1 MIGDDARVLF
11 DDKASIEDKKKII
24 FEYYK
29 KLVEEYD
36 RIRNPVGTKDAP
48 AKTCRDLSISHP
60 DFKSGMYWI
69 DPNEGDSRDAIQ
81 VYCDMR
87 VGASC
92 ITPSPKIVPNKAHY
106 IGKPKHT
113 WFSEM
118 PGGSQFTYK
127 IDRVQLTFLQ
137 MLSGRAEQ
145 NITYHCKNSVAYLD
159 ATKGNY
165 RKAVKLLSGNDL
177 ELKPHG
183 DNVSANNKFT
193 FTAAYD
199 GCKDRK
205 SSWDQTMLTFK
216 SDKPNRL
223 PVVDIAP
230 KDIGGRQQQFGLEIG
245 PACFL

>member
-1 MIGDDARVLF
+1 MGPQGVQGAPGPRGPPGENGKPGIPGAAGPPGPPGPPGEPFGYDPAALQAILGKPHTKGPDPMIGDDARVLF

-118 PGGSQFTYK
+118 PGGSQVSSLYG
-127 IDRVQLTFLQ
+127 I
-137 MLSGRAEQ
+137 
-145 NITYHCKNSVAYLD
+145 
-159 ATKGNY
+159 
-165 RKAVKLLSGNDL
+165 LLSSESL
-177 ELKPHG
+177 F
-183 DNVSANNKFT
+183 S
-193 FTAAYD
+193 
-199 GCKDRK
+199 R
-205 SSWDQTMLTFK
+205 
-216 SDKPNRL
+216 
-223 PVVDIAP
+223 
-230 KDIGGRQQQFGLEIG
+230 
-245 PACFL
+245 